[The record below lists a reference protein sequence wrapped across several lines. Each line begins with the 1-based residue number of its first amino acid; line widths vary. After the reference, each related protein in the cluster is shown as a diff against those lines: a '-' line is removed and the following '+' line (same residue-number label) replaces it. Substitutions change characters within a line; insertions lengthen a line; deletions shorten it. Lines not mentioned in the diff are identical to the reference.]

1 MGLFGSKKKNLDSE
15 IPEIVTLAAQD
26 GTISDSEIELLT
38 SYAEKENYDA
48 EQLIGLAKMEANRI
62 QQSLKKNMGYVYIL
76 TNDAFKDDWI
86 KIGMTSKEVDLRSK
100 QLDNTAVPLPF
111 KMYATCKTLKFKE
124 LEKFI
129 HRNLEDLRIRE
140 NREFFNVNPDKVLQI
155 FKDFKDLFDPTA
167 EITPYYDLPDSEIV
181 DEVAKKKGE
190 RFKFPMI
197 GLTIGTELY
206 YDNNPNIKVRIVTDT
221 KVEYKGEKYNLGGVA
236 KLIDGNKKKRY
247 DGYKLFYYNGKSLK
261 ELRKEFNV

>member
-1 MGLFGSKKKNLDSE
+1 
-15 IPEIVTLAAQD
+15 
-26 GTISDSEIELLT
+26 
-38 SYAEKENYDA
+38 
-48 EQLIGLAKMEANRI
+48 
-62 QQSLKKNMGYVYIL
+62 
-76 TNDAFKDDWI
+76 
-86 KIGMTSKEVDLRSK
+86 
-100 QLDNTAVPLPF
+100 
-111 KMYATCKTLKFKE
+111 MYATCKTLKFKE

-167 EITPYYDLPDSEIV
+167 EITSYYDLLET
-181 DEVAKKKGE
+181 DEVTNKKKGE

-221 KVEYKGEKYNLGGVA
+221 KVEYKGEKYNLGGAA

-261 ELRKEFNV
+261 ELREEFNV